1 MADISNNAGGASGNQ
16 KLGRVTVGYGEKAVS
31 GNTSS
36 VKESDINAVSDKYD
50 DRFDEINYY
59 E

>member
-1 MADISNNAGGASGNQ
+1 MADISNNAGAAAGNQ

-36 VKESDINAVSDKYD
+36 VKETDINSVSSKYD
-50 DRFDEINYY
+50 DRFDEVNYY